1 MLQKKRRG
9 QRVLH
14 SIGIGFGLQDADL
27 GLGFGLL
34 YIADFL
40 GFGFQL
46 RRDCAGARP
55 SKPFNEK
62 GVAALVNLPWQFYLA
77 HW

>member
-1 MLQKKRRG
+1 MYC
-9 QRVLH
+9 
-14 SIGIGFGLQDADL
+14 IAIGFGFALQDAEL

-34 YIADFL
+34 YIAGFL

-55 SKPFNEK
+55 SKSFNEK
-62 GVAALVNLPWQFYLA
+62 GVAKLW
-77 HW
+77 